1 MIMQRRKN
9 MNPDRTETKIEE
21 TENKAAE
28 ALSMEDL
35 EKVDG
40 AGNPFADVPRVPLK
54 EIDDK
59 IRNNG

>member
-1 MIMQRRKN
+1 MIMQRGKN
-9 MNPDRTETKIEE
+9 MNPDRTESKIEE

-40 AGNPFADVPRVPLK
+40 AGNPFADVPRVPLM